1 MGSPLFN
8 KVTVTLENGNRFEMN
23 APNNH
28 PSRRYISTMKLN
40 GENYTKNYLTFQ
52 DLMKGA
58 KIDMEM
64 GESPNK
70 QRGIETSDYP
80 YSFTNEE

>member
-1 MGSPLFN
+1 
-8 KVTVTLENGNRFEMN
+8 
-23 APNNH
+23 
-28 PSRRYISTMKLN
+28 MKLN
-40 GENYTKNYLTFQ
+40 GKDYTKNYLSFQ